1 MDSAMD
7 PCMHLQIYPWKVL
20 WAHFSSALRIS
31 LRGRTCVLP
40 QRRLPGPGLLHSCP
54 FLLACQEYPV
64 WLEPVAYV
72 FVFDQDCWSLLQ
84 DLKSLYAHGELP
96 VRETDF
102 AAALNEQAAVA
113 MVAAVAALVLR
124 LVVAEV
130 DQVVVCFH
138 RENRSILPLT
148 PS

>member
-1 MDSAMD
+1 M
-7 PCMHLQIYPWKVL
+7 
-20 WAHFSSALRIS
+20 
-31 LRGRTCVLP
+31 
-40 QRRLPGPGLLHSCP
+40 
-54 FLLACQEYPV
+54 
-64 WLEPVAYV
+64 
-72 FVFDQDCWSLLQ
+72 
-84 DLKSLYAHGELP
+84 
-96 VRETDF
+96 RETDF